1 MRKGEREL
9 ACPDTKTCGKR
20 QGRGDSA
27 HGDPR
32 CSLDKSNQINP
43 RKMNEIVNQNGE
55 GKGGEDRLFP
65 AGFALPEVKTA
76 PDLDRNRKGG
86 SLGRVK
92 VTTEPELNRLVQ
104 HRSGSRLKR

>member
-1 MRKGEREL
+1 MRDYSEKGRER
-9 ACPDTKTCGKR
+9 ACLSQNLWEATRK
-20 QGRGDSA
+20 GDSA

-55 GKGGEDRLFP
+55 GKEGEDRLFP

-76 PDLDRNRKGG
+76 PDLDRNRRAPWSALK
-86 SLGRVK
+86 SL
-92 VTTEPELNRLVQ
+92 LNRN
-104 HRSGSRLKR
+104 